1 MQRLS
6 DFRSLLSDYY
16 QIVWGLFI
24 LGFVLFIY
32 WDTLLSKL
40 PKPQKDKKVVGRKG
54 DRSYSKLDEASKFK
68 LAIFLY
74 FLILRLFFLRT
85 KTTRKIRE
93 GG

>member
-74 FLILRLFFLRT
+74 FLILRLFFFRT